1 MGVYDSIC
9 KIAKQKKVSIN
20 SIEKETGLAIG
31 SICKWNK
38 VSPTVKSLKK
48 VADYLGVKIEDLLKE
63 LPNEE
68 EKGA

>member
-9 KIAKQKKVSIN
+9 KTAKQKKVSIN

-38 VSPTVKSLKK
+38 VSPTVKNLKK
-48 VADYLGVKIEDLLKE
+48 VADYLGVPIEKLLEE
-63 LPNEE
+63 LPDEE
-68 EKGA
+68 EVD

>member
-9 KIAKQKKVSIN
+9 KTAKQKKVSIN

-38 VSPTVKSLKK
+38 VSPTVKNLKK
-48 VADYLGVKIEDLLKE
+48 VADYLGVPIEKLL
-63 LPNEE
+63 E